1 MSDKE
6 PLELET
12 SEGEILTR
20 ADEMMKLARE
30 WQQHEMSDE
39 ARRQGATAI
48 SIVFSMPPGTDPEK
62 VREAVREFAETD
74 MSNRRWAMALHTD
87 EPHPHV
93 HLIMANRDEDGRRI
107 NPDRAFLQHCRERF
121 AENLRALGV
130 EADATK
136 RITRGYPLKR
146 DQLPIH
152 KMRERGATPDVDKGR
167 AATVKAEAPDA
178 KERLSER
185 VKQRSKTAENVE
197 VVKGVY
203 QRAIDE
209 LEAHGGADEV
219 ARAKTL
225 RLFVTSMPEPLDA
238 KTEII
243 ERLKAGNALPDHFEK
258 DPELEKLKA
267 RVESR
272 REGNEKSAR
281 ERMKEAGEGVKAR
294 TASLR
299 KQTTQA
305 NSSAQNEARQAQLD
319 RIRERTARLKQS
331 ASVDPAGAHLASK
344 IEKLPERLKELQRE
358 KDRERDRQRDRD
370 NDRGG
375 PSR

>member
-1 MSDKE
+1 
-6 PLELET
+6 
-12 SEGEILTR
+12 
-20 ADEMMKLARE
+20 
-30 WQQHEMSDE
+30 
-39 ARRQGATAI
+39 
-48 SIVFSMPPGTDPEK
+48 
-62 VREAVREFAETD
+62 
-74 MSNRRWAMALHTD
+74 
-87 EPHPHV
+87 
-93 HLIMANRDEDGRRI
+93 
-107 NPDRAFLQHCRERF
+107 
-121 AENLRALGV
+121 
-130 EADATK
+130 
-136 RITRGYPLKR
+136 
-146 DQLPIH
+146 
-152 KMRERGATPDVDKGR
+152 
-167 AATVKAEAPDA
+167 VKAEAPDA